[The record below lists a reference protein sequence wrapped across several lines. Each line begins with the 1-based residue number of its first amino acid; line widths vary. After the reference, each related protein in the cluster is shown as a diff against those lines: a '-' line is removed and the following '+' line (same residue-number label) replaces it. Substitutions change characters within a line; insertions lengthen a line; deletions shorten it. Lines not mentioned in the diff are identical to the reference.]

1 VKRNRYV
8 SYKSNESGRPSIV
21 RSTAVLGQTSVKEL
35 SGVARGSVMALTD
48 QQIIDQSISTRRTTP
63 LLFRRSLRRSMS
75 PSARCSAHYCALV
88 ELSEVNYGT

>member
-1 VKRNRYV
+1 
-8 SYKSNESGRPSIV
+8 
-21 RSTAVLGQTSVKEL
+21 
-35 SGVARGSVMALTD
+35 MALTD